1 MNASDL
7 LQRLI
12 SAERAYREAVH
23 AVQKDGGRLFREVRQ
38 QYKLTQRD
46 FAALL
51 GVDFTFVSKVENGH
65 MRPGKPVLTRLAAWL
80 AEQEPMVGERGSE
93 RGTE

>member
-1 MNASDL
+1 MTASDL

-12 SAERAYREAVH
+12 SAERTYREALH
-23 AVQKDGGRLFREVRQ
+23 AVQDDGARLFKETRQ

-46 FAALL
+46 FATLI

-65 MRPGKPVLTRLAAWL
+65 MRPGKPVLSRLAAWL
-80 AEQEPMVGERGSE
+80 SEQEPIAGERGSE

>member
-1 MNASDL
+1 MTASDL

-12 SAERAYREAVH
+12 SAERTYREALH
-23 AVQKDGGRLFREVRQ
+23 AVQDDGGRLFREVRKQ
-38 QYKLTQRD
+38 HSLTQRD
-46 FAALL
+46 FAALI

-80 AEQEPMVGERGSE
+80 AEQDKPVG
-93 RGTE
+93 